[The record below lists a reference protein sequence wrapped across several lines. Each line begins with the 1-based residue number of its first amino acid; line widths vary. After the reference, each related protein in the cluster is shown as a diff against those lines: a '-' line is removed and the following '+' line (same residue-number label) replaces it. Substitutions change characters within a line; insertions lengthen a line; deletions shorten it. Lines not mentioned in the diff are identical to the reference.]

1 MGEANLT
8 STNVTTALN
17 TILHEVTGAIFPW
30 SYSEVLKI
38 LGVAAAIALTVVIAS
53 GIKLIMRK
61 LVSSKLPRHIYVPIE
76 RVIFY
81 SIIAIGVTAA
91 LSPLGIDLTGLLVA
105 GGVTGVVVG
114 FAAQTVVANALSG
127 IFLHIDR
134 PLKLGDPVQ
143 VENVSGHVVDISIFS
158 TRIKTWDGN
167 IVRIPNDKLF
177 SSLITNYTASVAR
190 RIEFKIGISY
200 SSDIGKA
207 KEAILKV
214 LNDHPLVLVNP
225 PPEVFVEDFGDSA
238 IVLAARCWAPA
249 QLWFATKKQLLELIK
264 KAFDEVGVEIPFP
277 QLDLHVKEGVKIVI
291 KREKQEMAAS
301 TT

>member
-1 MGEANLT
+1 MSEGNLT
-8 STNVTTALN
+8 TAIN
-17 TILHEVTGAIFPW
+17 TIVKEVASTLTFW
-30 SYSEVLKI
+30 SYSDFLKF
-38 LGVAAAIALTVVIAS
+38 LGVAAAVGLTVAIAL
-53 GIKLIMRK
+53 GIRLALRK

-76 RVIFY
+76 RIVFY
-81 SIIAIGVTAA
+81 GIIAAGVTAA

-105 GGVTGVVVG
+105 GGVMGIVVG

-143 VENVSGHVVDISIFS
+143 VENISGHVIDISIFS
-158 TRIKTWDGN
+158 TKIKTWDGN

-177 SSLITNYTASVAR
+177 STLITNYTASVAR

-207 KEAILKV
+207 KEAILRV
-214 LNDHPLVLVNP
+214 FNDHPLVLINP
-225 PPEVFVEDFGDSA
+225 PPEVFVDDFGDSA
-238 IVLAARCWAPA
+238 IVLAARCWVPAP
-249 QLWFATKKQLLELIK
+249 LWLRIRKELLELIK
-264 KAFDEVGVEIPFP
+264 KSFDEAGVEIPFP

-291 KREKQEMAAS
+291 KREKQEMVAS

>member
-1 MGEANLT
+1 MGNAGINGAN
-8 STNVTTALN
+8 TTA
-17 TILHEVTGAIFPW
+17 TISTLLHEVANAVFPW
-30 SYSEVLKI
+30 SYSDIVKF
-38 LGVAAAIALTVVIAS
+38 LGVAAAIALTVVVAS
-53 GIKLIMRK
+53 GIRLVMRK
-61 LVSSKLPRHIYVPIE
+61 LVKSRLPKHIYVPLE
-76 RVIFY
+76 RFIFY
-81 SIIAIGVTAA
+81 GIIAVGVTAA

-105 GGVTGVVVG
+105 GGVVGIVVG

-143 VENVSGHVVDISIFS
+143 VENISGHVIDISIFS
-158 TRIKTWDGN
+158 TRIRTWDGN

-207 KEAILKV
+207 KEAILEV
-214 LNDHPLVLVNP
+214 FNDHPLVLVNP

-238 IVLAARCWAPA
+238 IVLAARCWVPA
-249 QLWFATKKQLLELIK
+249 QLWFIIRKELLELIK
-264 KAFDEVGVEIPFP
+264 KAFDRVGVEIPFP

-291 KREKQEMAAS
+291 KHDKQSS
-301 TT
+301 TTNIS

>member
-1 MGEANLT
+1 VSEGNLT
-8 STNVTTALN
+8 TAIN
-17 TILHEVTGAIFPW
+17 TIVKEVASTLTFW
-30 SYSEVLKI
+30 SYSDFLKF
-38 LGVAAAIALTVVIAS
+38 LGVAAAVGLTVAIAL
-53 GIKLIMRK
+53 GIRLALRK

-76 RVIFY
+76 RIVFY
-81 SIIAIGVTAA
+81 GIIAAGVTAA

-105 GGVTGVVVG
+105 GGVMGIVVG

-143 VENVSGHVVDISIFS
+143 VENISGHVIDISIFS
-158 TRIKTWDGN
+158 TKIKTWDGN

-177 SSLITNYTASVAR
+177 STLITNYTASVAR

-207 KEAILKV
+207 KEAILRV
-214 LNDHPLVLVNP
+214 FNDHPLVLINP
-225 PPEVFVEDFGDSA
+225 PPEVFVDDFGDSA
-238 IVLAARCWAPA
+238 IVLAARCWVPAP
-249 QLWFATKKQLLELIK
+249 LWLRIRKELLELIK
-264 KAFDEVGVEIPFP
+264 KAFDEAGVEIPFP

-291 KREKQEMAAS
+291 KREKQEMVAS

>member
-1 MGEANLT
+1 VSEGNLT
-8 STNVTTALN
+8 TAIN
-17 TILHEVTGAIFPW
+17 TIVKEVASTLTFW
-30 SYSEVLKI
+30 SYSDFLKF
-38 LGVAAAIALTVVIAS
+38 LGVAAAVGLTVAIAL
-53 GIKLIMRK
+53 GIRLALRK

-76 RVIFY
+76 RIVFY
-81 SIIAIGVTAA
+81 GIIAAGVTAA

-105 GGVTGVVVG
+105 GGVMGIVVG

-143 VENVSGHVVDISIFS
+143 VENISGHVIDISIFS
-158 TRIKTWDGN
+158 TKIKTWDGN

-177 SSLITNYTASVAR
+177 SALITNYTASVAR

-207 KEAILKV
+207 KEAILRV
-214 LNDHPLVLVNP
+214 FNDHPLVLINP
-225 PPEVFVEDFGDSA
+225 PPEVFVDDFGDSA
-238 IVLAARCWAPA
+238 IVLAARCWVPAP
-249 QLWFATKKQLLELIK
+249 LWLRIRKELLELIK
-264 KAFDEVGVEIPFP
+264 KSFDEAGVEIPFP

-291 KREKQEMAAS
+291 KREKQEMVAS

>member
-1 MGEANLT
+1 MSEGNLT
-8 STNVTTALN
+8 TAIN
-17 TILHEVTGAIFPW
+17 TIVKEVASTLTFW
-30 SYSEVLKI
+30 SYSDFLKF
-38 LGVAAAIALTVVIAS
+38 LGVAAAVGLTVAIAL
-53 GIKLIMRK
+53 GIRLALRK
-61 LVSSKLPRHIYVPIE
+61 LVSSKLPRYIYVPIE
-76 RVIFY
+76 RIVFY
-81 SIIAIGVTAA
+81 GIIAAGVTAA

-105 GGVTGVVVG
+105 GGVMGIVVG

-143 VENVSGHVVDISIFS
+143 VENISGHVIDISIFS
-158 TRIKTWDGN
+158 TKIKTWDGN

-177 SSLITNYTASVAR
+177 STLITNYTASVAR

-207 KEAILKV
+207 KEAILRV
-214 LNDHPLVLVNP
+214 FNDHPLVLINP
-225 PPEVFVEDFGDSA
+225 PPEVFVDDFGDSA
-238 IVLAARCWAPA
+238 IVLAARCWVPAP
-249 QLWFATKKQLLELIK
+249 LWLRIRKELLELIK
-264 KAFDEVGVEIPFP
+264 KSFDEVGVEIPFP

-291 KREKQEMAAS
+291 KREKQEMVAS

>member
-1 MGEANLT
+1 VSEGNLT
-8 STNVTTALN
+8 TAIN
-17 TILHEVTGAIFPW
+17 TIVKEVASTLTFW
-30 SYSEVLKI
+30 SYSDFLKF
-38 LGVAAAIALTVVIAS
+38 LGVAAAVGLTVAIAL
-53 GIKLIMRK
+53 GIRLALRK

-76 RVIFY
+76 RIVFY
-81 SIIAIGVTAA
+81 GIIAAGVTAA

-105 GGVTGVVVG
+105 GGVMGIVVG

-143 VENVSGHVVDISIFS
+143 VENISGHVIDISIFS
-158 TRIKTWDGN
+158 TKIKTWDGN

-177 SSLITNYTASVAR
+177 STLITNYTASVAR

-207 KEAILKV
+207 KEAILRV
-214 LNDHPLVLVNP
+214 FNDHPLVLINP
-225 PPEVFVEDFGDSA
+225 PPEVFVDDFGDSA
-238 IVLAARCWAPA
+238 IVLAARCWVPAP
-249 QLWFATKKQLLELIK
+249 LWLRIRKELLELIK

-291 KREKQEMAAS
+291 KREKQEMVAS

>member
-1 MGEANLT
+1 MGVVAVSEVNTTT
-8 STNVTTALN
+8 SINAILN
-17 TILHEVTGAIFPW
+17 EVVDAIFPW
-30 SYSEVLKI
+30 NYVDLLKF
-38 LGVAAAIALTVVIAS
+38 LGVAAAIALTIMVAL
-53 GIKLIMRK
+53 GIRLLLRRLI
-61 LVSSKLPRHIYVPIE
+61 SAKLPRHIYVPIE
-76 RVIFY
+76 RVVFY
-81 SIIAIGVTAA
+81 GIIAVGVTAA

-105 GGVTGVVVG
+105 GGVMGIVVG

-143 VENVSGHVVDISIFS
+143 VENISGHVIDISIFS
-158 TRIKTWDGN
+158 TKIKTWDGN

-177 SSLITNYTASVAR
+177 STLITNYTASVAR

-207 KEAILKV
+207 KEAILRV
-214 LNDHPLVLVNP
+214 FNDHPLVLINP
-225 PPEVFVEDFGDSA
+225 PPDVFVDDFGDSA
-238 IVLAARCWAPA
+238 IVLAVRCWVPAP
-249 QLWFATKKQLLELIK
+249 LWLRIRKELLELIK

-291 KREKQEMAAS
+291 KREKQEMTA
-301 TT
+301 

>member
-1 MGEANLT
+1 MSEGNLT
-8 STNVTTALN
+8 TAIN
-17 TILHEVTGAIFPW
+17 TIVKEVASTLTFW
-30 SYSEVLKI
+30 SYSDFLKF
-38 LGVAAAIALTVVIAS
+38 LGVAAAVGLTVAIAL
-53 GIKLIMRK
+53 GIRLALRK

-76 RVIFY
+76 RIVFY
-81 SIIAIGVTAA
+81 GIIAAGVTAA

-105 GGVTGVVVG
+105 GGVMGIVVG

-143 VENVSGHVVDISIFS
+143 VENISGHVIDISIFS
-158 TRIKTWDGN
+158 TKIKTWDGN

-177 SSLITNYTASVAR
+177 STLITNYTASVAR

-207 KEAILKV
+207 KEAILRV
-214 LNDHPLVLVNP
+214 FNDHPLVLINP
-225 PPEVFVEDFGDSA
+225 PPEVFVDDFGDSA
-238 IVLAARCWAPA
+238 IVLAARCWVPAP
-249 QLWFATKKQLLELIK
+249 LWLRIRKELLELIK
-264 KAFDEVGVEIPFP
+264 KSFDEVGVEIPFP

-291 KREKQEMAAS
+291 KREKQEMVAS

>member
-1 MGEANLT
+1 VSEGNLT
-8 STNVTTALN
+8 TAIN
-17 TILHEVTGAIFPW
+17 TIVKEVASTLTFW
-30 SYSEVLKI
+30 SYSDFLKF
-38 LGVAAAIALTVVIAS
+38 LGVAAAVGLTVAIAL
-53 GIKLIMRK
+53 GIRLALRK

-76 RVIFY
+76 RIVFY
-81 SIIAIGVTAA
+81 GIIAAGVTAA

-105 GGVTGVVVG
+105 GGVMGIVVG

-143 VENVSGHVVDISIFS
+143 VENISGHVIDISIFS
-158 TRIKTWDGN
+158 TKIKTWDGN

-177 SSLITNYTASVAR
+177 STLITNYTASVAR

-207 KEAILKV
+207 KEAILRV
-214 LNDHPLVLVNP
+214 FNDHPLVLINP
-225 PPEVFVEDFGDSA
+225 PPEVFVDDFGDSA
-238 IVLAARCWAPA
+238 IVLAARCWVPAP
-249 QLWFATKKQLLELIK
+249 LWLRIRKELLELIK
-264 KAFDEVGVEIPFP
+264 KSFDEAGVEIPFP

-291 KREKQEMAAS
+291 KREKQEMVAS

>member
-1 MGEANLT
+1 MSEGNLT
-8 STNVTTALN
+8 TAIN
-17 TILHEVTGAIFPW
+17 TIVKEVASTLTFW
-30 SYSEVLKI
+30 SYSDFLKF
-38 LGVAAAIALTVVIAS
+38 LGVAAAVGLTVAIAL
-53 GIKLIMRK
+53 GIRLALRK

-76 RVIFY
+76 RIVFY
-81 SIIAIGVTAA
+81 GIIAAGVTAA

-105 GGVTGVVVG
+105 GGVMGIVVG

-143 VENVSGHVVDISIFS
+143 VENISGHVIDISIFS
-158 TRIKTWDGN
+158 TKIKTWDGN

-177 SSLITNYTASVAR
+177 STLITNYTASVAR

-207 KEAILKV
+207 KEAILRV
-214 LNDHPLVLVNP
+214 FNDHPLVLINP
-225 PPEVFVEDFGDSA
+225 PPEVFVDDFGDSA
-238 IVLAARCWAPA
+238 IVLAARCWVPAP
-249 QLWFATKKQLLELIK
+249 LWLRIRKELLELIK
-264 KAFDEVGVEIPFP
+264 KSFDEVGVEIPFP